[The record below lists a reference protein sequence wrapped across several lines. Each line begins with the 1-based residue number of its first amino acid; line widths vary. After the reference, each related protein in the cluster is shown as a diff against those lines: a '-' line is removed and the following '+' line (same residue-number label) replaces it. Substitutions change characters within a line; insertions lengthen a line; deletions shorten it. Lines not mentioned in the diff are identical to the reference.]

1 MEAIYV
7 DLHIHTSENADNLN
21 KSYNIDELIRNIN
34 KEAKGRQ
41 ALISLTDHNTI
52 NKDAYLKFINKK
64 EENIKIILGTE
75 LHIKNH
81 DTKPAYHCHIYFDI
95 KNINSEDIDNVNLI
109 LDKLY
114 PKKLVEKMDKSIPK
128 IENIINAFEN
138 YDFIL
143 IPHGGQNHA
152 TFETSI
158 DSNTTC
164 DDTIERTI
172 YYNQIEGFSAR
183 SNKGLEGTKAYL
195 KKLGIESFV
204 NLITG
209 SDNYNPAK
217 YPAAKSDQAS
227 EFVPTW
233 MYASPDFRGLK
244 LALSEDSRLEYGINP
259 TLDDYNIIK
268 SIKLKNEKID
278 IDVELTQGL
287 NVIIGESSSGKSLLV
302 DSVYNKI
309 INQTEN
315 CAYEE
320 DFKISNMKIEDE
332 LGAEP
337 YYIEQN
343 FIAKAIR
350 NKNELNTIP
359 IIKDLFPEDEYNQN
373 AIDAQLSEIK
383 KILNNFVKSI
393 KKVETSYEK
402 IKKIPNIN
410 NLLTKGE
417 VTENH
422 IQLLEVNDDLIEK
435 IKYTKD
441 DMTNDIKQIKEIKKA
456 VKRNLL
462 YEGNEKNFD
471 IIIDD
476 ITELNKK
483 YKFEEKIRKIIN
495 KYIKKYDDQI
505 NIRNSNNS
513 SIIKNK
519 KTLIKNIASYI
530 SGTNEFYE
538 SLKAMLGINYEIK
551 SIEKEFEG
559 NKLYIINNLKIS
571 EDILLDTI
579 KSYINT
585 RKIKI
590 SSLSDLNPKDL
601 FKENFVKSKI
611 SNYEDLAN
619 NIYNDISSKNRKVYK
634 VIDFKGNDFEKLS
647 PGCKTAIILDIML
660 KYDEDNAPLIIDQ
673 PEDNLANSYIND
685 GMIRSLK
692 RAKLNK
698 QVLIV
703 SHNATIPML
712 GDAQNIILCRNS
724 DNKIKIVSEKLEGEI
739 DGKPVI
745 DYIAEITDG
754 GKKAIKKRFKKY
766 NFKKYREE
774 E

>member
-21 KSYNIDELIRNIN
+21 KNYNIDELIRNIN
-34 KEAKGRQ
+34 KKSNGRQ

-52 NKDAYLKFINKK
+52 NKDAYLKFIDKN

-81 DTKPAYHCHIYFDI
+81 ETKPAYHCQIYFDI
-95 KNINSEDIDNVNLI
+95 KNINDKEIDNLNSI
-109 LDKLY
+109 LDELY
-114 PKKLVEKMDKSIPK
+114 PKKLVEKMDNSIPK
-128 IENIINAFEN
+128 IDKIINSFEN

-143 IPHGGQNHA
+143 VPHGGQNHA

-158 DSNTTC
+158 DPNSTC
-164 DDTIERTI
+164 DETIERTI

-183 SNKGLEGTKAYL
+183 SNKGLEATKEYL
-195 KKLGIESFV
+195 KKLGIGSFV

-209 SDNYNPAK
+209 SDNYNPTK
-217 YPAAKSDQAS
+217 YPSAKSDEAS

-244 LALSEDSRLEYGINP
+244 LALSEDSRLEYAINP
-259 TLDDYNIIK
+259 TMDDYNIIK

-278 IDVELTQGL
+278 IDVELAQGL
-287 NVIIGESSSGKSLLV
+287 NVIIGESSSGKSLFV
-302 DSVYNKI
+302 DSVYNRITNKI
-309 INQTEN
+309 ED
-315 CAYEE
+315 CEYEE
-320 DFKISNMKIEDE
+320 DFKISDMKIEDE

-402 IKKIPNIN
+402 IKKIQNIN

-422 IQLLEVNDDLIEK
+422 IQLLEVHDDLIEK

-441 DMTNDIKQIKEIKKA
+441 DMTNDIKQIKEIKKN
-456 VKRNLL
+456 VKRNPL
-462 YEGNEKNFD
+462 YEGNEENFD

-476 ITELNKK
+476 LTELNKK

-495 KYIKKYDDQI
+495 KYIKRYDDQI
-505 NIRNSNNS
+505 NTRNSNNS

-519 KTLIKNIASYI
+519 KSLIKNIASYI

-538 SLKAMLGINYEIK
+538 SLKAMLSINYEIK

-571 EDILLDTI
+571 EEILLDTI

-585 RKIKI
+585 KKIKI
-590 SSLSDLNPKDL
+590 LSLSDLKPKDL

-611 SNYEDLAN
+611 SNYEDFAN
-619 NIYNDISSKNRKVYK
+619 NIYNDISSKNKKVYK

-647 PGCKTAIILDIML
+647 PGWKTAIILDIML

-685 GMIRSLK
+685 GLIRSLK

-724 DNKIKIVSEKLEGEI
+724 DNKIKIVSEKLEGKI
-739 DGKPVI
+739 DEKPVI

-774 E
+774 D

>member
-456 VKRNLL
+456 VKRNPL

-505 NIRNSNNS
+505 NIRKSNKS

-647 PGCKTAIILDIML
+647 PGWKTAIILDIML

-739 DGKPVI
+739 YGKPVI

>member
-21 KSYNIDELIRNIN
+21 KNYNIDELIKNIN
-34 KEAKGRQ
+34 KKSNGRK

-81 DTKPAYHCHIYFDI
+81 ETKPAYHCHIYFDI
-95 KNINSEDIDNVNLI
+95 KNISDKEIDNLNLI
-109 LDKLY
+109 LDELY
-114 PKKLVEKMDKSIPK
+114 PKKLVEKMDNSIPK
-128 IENIINAFEN
+128 IDKIINSFEN

-158 DSNTTC
+158 DPNSTC
-164 DDTIERTI
+164 DETIERTI

-183 SNKGLEGTKAYL
+183 SNKGLEGTKEYL
-195 KKLGIESFV
+195 RKLGIGSFV

-209 SDNYNPAK
+209 SDNYNPTK
-217 YPAAKSDQAS
+217 YPSAKSDEAS
-227 EFVPTW
+227 EFIPTW

-244 LALSEDSRLEYGINP
+244 LALSEDSRLEYETNP

-287 NVIIGESSSGKSLLV
+287 NVIIGESSSGKSLFV

-309 INQTEN
+309 TNQIED
-315 CAYEE
+315 CEYEE

-373 AIDAQLSEIK
+373 TIDAQLSEIK
-383 KILNNFVKSI
+383 RILNNFVKSI

-422 IQLLEVNDDLIEK
+422 IQLLEVHDDLIER

-441 DMTNDIKQIKEIKKA
+441 DMTNDIKQIKEIRKA
-456 VKRNLL
+456 VKRNPL
-462 YEGNEKNFD
+462 YEGNEENFD

-476 ITELNKK
+476 LIELNKK
-483 YKFEEKIRKIIN
+483 YKF
-495 KYIKKYDDQI
+495 
-505 NIRNSNNS
+505 
-513 SIIKNK
+513 
-519 KTLIKNIASYI
+519 
-530 SGTNEFYE
+530 
-538 SLKAMLGINYEIK
+538 
-551 SIEKEFEG
+551 
-559 NKLYIINNLKIS
+559 
-571 EDILLDTI
+571 
-579 KSYINT
+579 
-585 RKIKI
+585 
-590 SSLSDLNPKDL
+590 
-601 FKENFVKSKI
+601 V
-611 SNYEDLAN
+611 
-619 NIYNDISSKNRKVYK
+619 V
-634 VIDFKGNDFEKLS
+634 
-647 PGCKTAIILDIML
+647 
-660 KYDEDNAPLIIDQ
+660 
-673 PEDNLANSYIND
+673 
-685 GMIRSLK
+685 
-692 RAKLNK
+692 
-698 QVLIV
+698 
-703 SHNATIPML
+703 
-712 GDAQNIILCRNS
+712 
-724 DNKIKIVSEKLEGEI
+724 
-739 DGKPVI
+739 
-745 DYIAEITDG
+745 
-754 GKKAIKKRFKKY
+754 
-766 NFKKYREE
+766 
-774 E
+774 

>member
-21 KSYNIDELIRNIN
+21 KNYNIDELIRNIN
-34 KEAKGRQ
+34 KKSNGRQ

-52 NKDAYLKFINKK
+52 NKDAYLKFIDKN

-81 DTKPAYHCHIYFDI
+81 ETKPAYHCHIYFDI
-95 KNINSEDIDNVNLI
+95 KNINDKEIDNLNSI
-109 LDKLY
+109 LDELY
-114 PKKLVEKMDKSIPK
+114 PKKLVEKMDNSIPK
-128 IENIINAFEN
+128 IDKIINSFEN

-143 IPHGGQNHA
+143 VPHGGQNHA

-158 DSNTTC
+158 DPNSTC
-164 DDTIERTI
+164 DETIERTI

-183 SNKGLEGTKAYL
+183 SNKGLEATKEYL
-195 KKLGIESFV
+195 KKLGIGSFV

-209 SDNYNPAK
+209 SDNYNPTK
-217 YPAAKSDQAS
+217 YPSAKSDEAS

-244 LALSEDSRLEYGINP
+244 LALSEDSRLEYAINP
-259 TLDDYNIIK
+259 TMDDYNIIK
-268 SIKLKNEKID
+268 SIKLKNKKID

-287 NVIIGESSSGKSLLV
+287 NVIIGESSSGKSLFV
-302 DSVYNKI
+302 DSVYNRITNKI
-309 INQTEN
+309 ED
-315 CAYEE
+315 CEYEE
-320 DFKISNMKIEDE
+320 DFKISDMKIEDE

-402 IKKIPNIN
+402 IKKIQNIN

-422 IQLLEVNDDLIEK
+422 IQLLEVHDDLIEK

-441 DMTNDIKQIKEIKKA
+441 DITNDIKQIKEIKKN
-456 VKRNLL
+456 VKRNPL
-462 YEGNEKNFD
+462 YEGNEENFD

-476 ITELNKK
+476 LTELNKK

-495 KYIKKYDDQI
+495 KYIKRYDDQI
-505 NIRNSNNS
+505 NTRNSNNS

-519 KTLIKNIASYI
+519 KSLIKNIASYI

-538 SLKAMLGINYEIK
+538 SLKAMLSINYEIK

-571 EDILLDTI
+571 EEILLDTI

-585 RKIKI
+585 KKIKI
-590 SSLSDLNPKDL
+590 LSLSDLKPKDL

-611 SNYEDLAN
+611 SNYEDFAN
-619 NIYNDISSKNRKVYK
+619 NIYNDISSKNKKVYK

-647 PGCKTAIILDIML
+647 PGWKTAIILDIML

-685 GMIRSLK
+685 GLIKSLK

-724 DNKIKIVSEKLEGEI
+724 DNKIKIVSEKLEGKI
-739 DGKPVI
+739 DEKPVI

-774 E
+774 D

>member
-21 KSYNIDELIRNIN
+21 KNYNIDELIRNIN
-34 KEAKGRQ
+34 KKSNGRQ

-52 NKDAYLKFINKK
+52 NKDAYLKFIDKN

-81 DTKPAYHCHIYFDI
+81 ETKPAYHCHIYFDI
-95 KNINSEDIDNVNLI
+95 KNINDKEIDNLNSI
-109 LDKLY
+109 LDELY
-114 PKKLVEKMDKSIPK
+114 PKKLVEKMDNSIPK
-128 IENIINAFEN
+128 IDKIINSFEN

-143 IPHGGQNHA
+143 VPHGGQNHA

-158 DSNTTC
+158 DPNSTC
-164 DDTIERTI
+164 DETIERTI

-183 SNKGLEGTKAYL
+183 SNKGLEATKEYL
-195 KKLGIESFV
+195 KKLGIGSFV

-209 SDNYNPAK
+209 SDNYNPTK
-217 YPAAKSDQAS
+217 YPSAKSDEAS

-244 LALSEDSRLEYGINP
+244 LALSEDSRLEYAINP
-259 TLDDYNIIK
+259 TMDDYNIIK
-268 SIKLKNEKID
+268 SIKLKNKKID

-287 NVIIGESSSGKSLLV
+287 NVIIGESSSGKSLFV
-302 DSVYNKI
+302 DSVYNRITNKI
-309 INQTEN
+309 ED
-315 CAYEE
+315 CEYEE
-320 DFKISNMKIEDE
+320 DFKISDMKIEDE

-402 IKKIPNIN
+402 IKKIQNIN

-422 IQLLEVNDDLIEK
+422 IQLLEVHDDLIEK

-441 DMTNDIKQIKEIKKA
+441 DITNDIKQIKEIKKN
-456 VKRNLL
+456 VKRNTL
-462 YEGNEKNFD
+462 YEGNEENFD

-476 ITELNKK
+476 LTELNKK

-495 KYIKKYDDQI
+495 KYIKRYDDQI
-505 NIRNSNNS
+505 NTRNSNNS

-519 KTLIKNIASYI
+519 KSLIKNIASYI

-538 SLKAMLGINYEIK
+538 SLKAMLSINYEIK

-571 EDILLDTI
+571 EEILLDTI

-585 RKIKI
+585 KKIKI
-590 SSLSDLNPKDL
+590 LSLSDLKPKDL

-611 SNYEDLAN
+611 SNYEDFAN
-619 NIYNDISSKNRKVYK
+619 NIYNDISSKNKKVYK

-647 PGCKTAIILDIML
+647 PGWKTAIILDIML

-685 GMIRSLK
+685 GLIKSLK

-724 DNKIKIVSEKLEGEI
+724 DNKIKIVSEKLEGKI
-739 DGKPVI
+739 DEKPVI

-774 E
+774 D

>member
-21 KSYNIDELIRNIN
+21 KNYNIDELIRNIN
-34 KEAKGRQ
+34 KKSNGRQ

-52 NKDAYLKFINKK
+52 NKDAYLKFIDKN

-81 DTKPAYHCHIYFDI
+81 ETKPAYHCHIYFDI
-95 KNINSEDIDNVNLI
+95 KNINDKEIDNLNSI
-109 LDKLY
+109 LDELY
-114 PKKLVEKMDKSIPK
+114 PKKLVEKMDNSIPK
-128 IENIINAFEN
+128 IDKIINSFEN

-143 IPHGGQNHA
+143 VPHGGQNHA

-158 DSNTTC
+158 DPNSTC
-164 DDTIERTI
+164 DETIERTI

-183 SNKGLEGTKAYL
+183 SNKGLEATKEYL
-195 KKLGIESFV
+195 KKLGIGSFV

-209 SDNYNPAK
+209 SDNYNPTK
-217 YPAAKSDQAS
+217 YPSAKSDEAS

-244 LALSEDSRLEYGINP
+244 LALSEDSRLEYAINP
-259 TLDDYNIIK
+259 TMDDYNIIK

-287 NVIIGESSSGKSLLV
+287 NVIIGESSSGKSLFV
-302 DSVYNKI
+302 DSVYNRITNKI
-309 INQTEN
+309 ED
-315 CAYEE
+315 CEYEE
-320 DFKISNMKIEDE
+320 DFKISDMKIEDE

-402 IKKIPNIN
+402 IKKIQNIN

-422 IQLLEVNDDLIEK
+422 IQLLEVHDDLIEK

-441 DMTNDIKQIKEIKKA
+441 DITNDIKQIKEIKKN
-456 VKRNLL
+456 VKRNPL
-462 YEGNEKNFD
+462 YEGNEENFD

-476 ITELNKK
+476 LTELNKK

-495 KYIKKYDDQI
+495 KYIKRYDDQI
-505 NIRNSNNS
+505 NTRNSNNS

-519 KTLIKNIASYI
+519 KSLIKNIASYI

-538 SLKAMLGINYEIK
+538 SLKAMLSINYEIK

-571 EDILLDTI
+571 EEILLDTI

-585 RKIKI
+585 KKIKI
-590 SSLSDLNPKDL
+590 LSLSDLKPKDL

-611 SNYEDLAN
+611 SNYEDFAN
-619 NIYNDISSKNRKVYK
+619 NIYNDISSKNKKVYK

-647 PGCKTAIILDIML
+647 PGWKTAIILDIML

-685 GMIRSLK
+685 GLIKSLK

-724 DNKIKIVSEKLEGEI
+724 DNKIKIVSEKLEGKI
-739 DGKPVI
+739 DEKPVI

-774 E
+774 D

>member
-7 DLHIHTSENADNLN
+7 DLHIHTSENADDLN
-21 KSYNIDELIRNIN
+21 NNYNVDELIKKI
-34 KEAKGRQ
+34 KEKANGRRS
-41 ALISLTDHNTI
+41 LISLTDHNVI
-52 NKDAYLKFINKK
+52 NKDAYLKFLSKK
-64 EENIKIILGTE
+64 EKDINIILGTE
-75 LHIKNH
+75 LHIRNH
-81 DTKPAYHCHIYFDI
+81 KGKPAYHCHIYFDI
-95 KNINSEDIDNVNLI
+95 NNINGKEIDKLNKI
-109 LDKLY
+109 LNRLY
-114 PKKLVEKMDKSIPK
+114 PKKLVEKMDNSIPK
-128 IENIINAFEN
+128 IEEIINSFEE
-138 YDFIL
+138 YDYIL

-158 DSNTTC
+158 DSNSTC
-164 DDTIERTI
+164 DETIERTI

-183 SNKGLEGTKAYL
+183 SNRGIEDTKKYL
-195 KKLGIESFV
+195 KKLGIGSFV

-209 SDNYNPAK
+209 SDNYNPTK
-217 YPAAKSDQAS
+217 YPDAKSEEAS

-233 MYASPDFRGLK
+233 MYANPNFKGLK
-244 LALSEDSRLEYGINP
+244 LALSEDSRLEYKINP

-268 SIKLKNEKID
+268 NINLKNEKID

-287 NVIIGESSSGKSLLV
+287 NVIIGESSSGKSLFV
-302 DSVYNKI
+302 DSVYHKI
-309 INQTEN
+309 TNQIED
-315 CAYEE
+315 CEYED
-320 DFKISNMKIEDE
+320 DFKISNMNIEDE

-373 AIDAQLSEIK
+373 AIESQLSEIK

-410 NLLTKGE
+410 NLLIKGE

-422 IQLLEVNDDLIEK
+422 IQLLEINDDLIEK

-441 DMTNDIKQIKEIKKA
+441 DMTNDIKQIKEIKKNA
-456 VKRNLL
+456 KKNPL
-462 YEGNEKNFD
+462 YDGNEENFD
-471 IIIDD
+471 IIVDEL
-476 ITELNKK
+476 TELNKK
-483 YKFEEKIRKIIN
+483 YKFEEKIRKIVN
-495 KYIKKYDDQI
+495 KYIKKYEDQI
-505 NIRNSNNS
+505 NTRNSNNS
-513 SIIKNK
+513 NIIKNRK
-519 KTLIKNIASYI
+519 SLIKNIAAYI

-538 SLKAMLGINYEIK
+538 ALREMLDINYEIK

-571 EDILLDTI
+571 EEILLDTI
-579 KSYINT
+579 KNYINT
-585 RKIKI
+585 KKIKI
-590 SSLSDLNPKDL
+590 LSLSDLKPKDL
-601 FKENFVKSKI
+601 FKENFAKSKI
-611 SNYEDLAN
+611 LSYEDFAN
-619 NIYNDISSKNRKVYK
+619 NIYNDISSKNKKIYK

-647 PGCKTAIILDIML
+647 PGWKTAIILDIML

-685 GMIRSLK
+685 GLIKSLK

-698 QVLIV
+698 QILIV

-712 GDAQNIILCRNS
+712 GDAQNIILCRNLN
-724 DNKIKIVSEKLEGEI
+724 NKIKIVSEKLEGEI

-774 E
+774 D

>member
-21 KSYNIDELIRNIN
+21 KNYNIDELIRNIN
-34 KEAKGRQ
+34 KKSNGRQ

-52 NKDAYLKFINKK
+52 NKDAYLKFIDKN

-81 DTKPAYHCHIYFDI
+81 ETKPAYHCHIYFDI
-95 KNINSEDIDNVNLI
+95 KNINDKEIDNLNSI
-109 LDKLY
+109 LDELY
-114 PKKLVEKMDKSIPK
+114 PKKLVEKMDNSIPK
-128 IENIINAFEN
+128 IDKIINSFEN

-143 IPHGGQNHA
+143 VPHGGQNHA

-158 DSNTTC
+158 DPNSTC
-164 DDTIERTI
+164 DETIERTI

-183 SNKGLEGTKAYL
+183 SNKGLEATKEYL
-195 KKLGIESFV
+195 KKLGIGSFV

-209 SDNYNPAK
+209 SDNYNPTK
-217 YPAAKSDQAS
+217 YPSAKSDEAS

-244 LALSEDSRLEYGINP
+244 LALSEDSRLEYAINP
-259 TLDDYNIIK
+259 TMDDYNIIK

-278 IDVELTQGL
+278 IDVELAQGL
-287 NVIIGESSSGKSLLV
+287 NVIIGESSSGKSLFV
-302 DSVYNKI
+302 DSVYNRITNKI
-309 INQTEN
+309 ED
-315 CAYEE
+315 CEYEE
-320 DFKISNMKIEDE
+320 DFKISDMKIEDE

-402 IKKIPNIN
+402 IKKIQNIN

-422 IQLLEVNDDLIEK
+422 IQLLEVHDDLIEK

-441 DMTNDIKQIKEIKKA
+441 DMTNDIKQIKEIKKN
-456 VKRNLL
+456 VKRNPL
-462 YEGNEKNFD
+462 YEGNEENFD

-476 ITELNKK
+476 LTELNKK

-495 KYIKKYDDQI
+495 KYIKRYDDQI
-505 NIRNSNNS
+505 NTRNSNNS

-519 KTLIKNIASYI
+519 KSLIKNIASYI

-538 SLKAMLGINYEIK
+538 SLKAMLSINYEIK

-571 EDILLDTI
+571 EEILLDTI

-585 RKIKI
+585 KKIKI
-590 SSLSDLNPKDL
+590 LSLSDLKPKDL

-611 SNYEDLAN
+611 SNYEDFAN
-619 NIYNDISSKNRKVYK
+619 NIYNDISSKNKKVYK

-647 PGCKTAIILDIML
+647 PGWKTAIILDIML

-685 GMIRSLK
+685 GLIRSLK

-724 DNKIKIVSEKLEGEI
+724 DNKIKIVSEKLEGKI
-739 DGKPVI
+739 DEKPVI

-774 E
+774 D